1 MCDQSHNR
9 VKNRG
14 LKMHIQGAESL
25 ITFILGETE
34 STSKHLELP
43 CIFLLNYNIKVII
56 STTFK
61 YTIQ

>member
-1 MCDQSHNR
+1 
-9 VKNRG
+9 
-14 LKMHIQGAESL
+14 MHIQGAESL

-43 CIFLLNYNIKVII
+43 CIFLLSYNIKVIL

-61 YTIQ
+61 YTIQWFFF